1 MTYPSGSYRRRIRM
15 TATPAAPQ
23 THAGPQTHAAPQ
35 TSTVTAELED
45 DFHHF
50 RVTIAHDGR
59 RVTGVRGEGVRYP
72 WSTCPFAAAQL
83 EPLFGMSLS
92 TRSTA
97 VGDLVFARDN
107 CTHMFDLAGLAVA
120 HAARDGDRRQYDITV
135 SDPVGHRRRATLDR
149 DGERLLAWLVD
160 DHTIL
165 EPPPFRGQAL
175 RGGFLAWAEA
185 TLEPDAAE
193 AAIVLRRACHIA
205 HGRIQDLDVYDDA
218 APLLPIMSGACFT
231 FQPERAPV
239 ALRMKGTIRDFSD
252 DPEQLLAPQP

>member
-1 MTYPSGSYRRRIRM
+1 MTYPSGRYRRRIRI
-15 TATPAAPQ
+15 TAGGRSQ
-23 THAGPQTHAAPQ
+23 LQSGD
-35 TSTVTAELED
+35 VVAELED

-50 RVTIAHDGR
+50 RVTVAHDGA
-59 RVTGVRGEGVRYP
+59 RVTGVRGMGVRFP

-83 EPLFGMSLS
+83 EPLVGMPLS

-97 VGDLVFARDN
+97 VGDVVSARDN

-120 HAARDGDRRQYDITV
+120 HAARGGDRREYDV
-135 SDPVGHRRRATLDR
+135 VVADPVDGRRQATVER
-149 DGERLLAWLVD
+149 DGEPLLAWLVD
-160 DHTIL
+160 RHTIL
-165 EPPPFRGQAL
+165 DPAPFKGQVL

-185 TLEPDAAE
+185 ALDPDTAE

-205 HGRIQDLDVYDDA
+205 HGRAQDLDVYDDA
-218 APLLPIMSGACFT
+218 GPLLPIMSGACFT

-252 DPEQLLAPQP
+252 APGRLLEAHP

>member
-15 TATPAAPQ
+15 TASPD
-23 THAGPQTHAAPQ
+23 HAA
-35 TSTVTAELED
+35 VTAELED

-50 RVTIAHDGR
+50 RVTVAHDGA
-59 RVTGVRGEGVRYP
+59 RVTGVVGAGVRFP
-72 WSTCPFAAAQL
+72 WSTCPFAAERL
-83 EPLFGMSLS
+83 EPLVGMPLS

-97 VGDLVFARDN
+97 VGDVVSARDN

-120 HAARDGDRRQYDITV
+120 HATRGGDRRQYDVAV
-135 SDPVGHRRRATLDR
+135 SDPIDHRRQATLDR
-149 DGERLLAWLVD
+149 DGEALLAWVVD

-165 EPPPFRGQAL
+165 EPSPFGGQAL

-185 TLEPDAAE
+185 ALDPDTAE

-218 APLLPIMSGACFT
+218 SPLLPIMSGACFT
-231 FQPERAPV
+231 FQPERAPG
-239 ALRMKGTIRDFSD
+239 ARRMKGTIRDFTAA
-252 DPEQLLAPQP
+252 PERLLEPHP